1 MVDKAHTD
9 NPDTAVRAGAP
20 RFTEPRMSPVVWGWI
35 VVFVVAAP
43 IAFSIDLPAAGWFHA
58 GNVPKAFREIFA
70 LSEVFGHG
78 LGVVLIVATVWA
90 LDARRRWAVPRLL
103 AGAWCAGLAADVIKA
118 LVGRIRPRDL
128 LAPGQPIVH
137 SVWNTFTGWL
147 PVVHADVHG
156 HSFPSAHTATAFGLA
171 VSLASIYPRGA
182 WWFYVLACL
191 VACQRLDCSAHYPS
205 DVLAGAAV
213 GLLIG
218 VIHRNATLQ
227 SRWWQDI
234 EHRLG
239 RREP

>member
-1 MVDKAHTD
+1 MSR
-9 NPDTAVRAGAP
+9 AVWA
-20 RFTEPRMSPVVWGWI
+20 WI
-35 VVFVVAAP
+35 LALSVAAP
-43 IAFSIDLPAAGWFHA
+43 IAFSIDLPAATWFHA
-58 GNVPKAFREIFA
+58 GNMPKPFRELFA

-78 LGVVLIVATVWA
+78 LGVVLIAASVWA
-90 LDARRRWAVPRLL
+90 LDPRHRWALPRLL
-103 AGAWCAGLAADVIKA
+103 AGAWVAGLAADVLKSLI
-118 LVGRIRPRDL
+118 GRIRPRDL
-128 LAPGQPIVH
+128 LAAGQPAVQ
-137 SVWNTFTGWL
+137 SVWDTFTGWL
-147 PVVHADVHG
+147 PVVYADVHG

-182 WWFYVLACL
+182 WWFYVLGWL

-218 VIHRNATLQ
+218 VIHRNITLQ

-239 RREP
+239 RRET